1 MLAIAPTGVVPSFVK
16 TSNILS
22 PFSLYENF
30 NPTEVHGLVCVQF
43 LAVLNVHLGGQKY
56 ILKNAMNEFF
66 HNLSMQALN
75 QLIDRIEIQVDAI
88 NKLNK
93 SINNLLI
100 TEAYIFRKQPEENL
114 FGNFAD
120 YKTKNQK
127 FQDDVVRNILY
138 RFTVEYLQDTDHLTF
153 PLHCQRNKKKQ
164 AAEELEQK
172 NKLKLARN
180 KRDHEIMKGIVLDAK
195 RFNYNTC
202 RSRR

>member
-22 PFSLYENF
+22 PFGLYENF

-43 LAVLNVHLGGQKY
+43 LAVLNVHLSGQKY

-100 TEAYIFRKQPEENL
+100 TAYIFRKQPEENL

-138 RFTVEYLQDTDHLTF
+138 KFTVEYLQDTDHLTF

-164 AAEELEQK
+164 APEELEQK
-172 NKLKLARN
+172 KFSMKYRDQYVLYKLKVT
-180 KRDHEIMKGIVLDAK
+180 KGCFDKISDLNDK
-195 RFNYNTC
+195 
-202 RSRR
+202 

>member
-1 MLAIAPTGVVPSFVK
+1 
-16 TSNILS
+16 
-22 PFSLYENF
+22 
-30 NPTEVHGLVCVQF
+30 
-43 LAVLNVHLGGQKY
+43 
-56 ILKNAMNEFF
+56 MNEFF

-100 TEAYIFRKQPEENL
+100 TAYIFRKQPEENL

-138 RFTVEYLQDTDHLTF
+138 KFTVEYLQDTDHLTF

-180 KRDHEIMKGIVLDAK
+180 ERDHEIMKGIVLDAK